1 MTNIHAK
8 PDGVRP
14 WVSSRKAAHLLRRDA
29 RTVRNMVRDGD
40 LDGGQQESGTW
51 FVYTDQP
58 PFATTPTAAAPNLAE
73 ENARLVDEN
82 AQLRARA
89 EAAEES
95 NRVLL
100 TTQATLL
107 GALADYQQGTDSVS
121 KALEAERERSDLYYQ
136 AAQSYRRS
144 SDSLTAVV
152 SAFRDLSA
160 ANAIPDDLSG
170 MINPPKT

>member
-1 MTNIHAK
+1 MTNIHAS
-8 PDGVRP
+8 PAQGRP
-14 WVSSRKAAHLLRRDA
+14 WVSSRRAAQLLRRDA

-40 LDGGQQESGTW
+40 LDGGRQEAGTW

-58 PFATTPTAAAPNLAE
+58 LFATKDASNLVD
-73 ENARLVDEN
+73 ENARLVNEN

-89 EAAEES
+89 EAAEEA

-160 ANAIPDDLSG
+160 TNAIPDDLSG
-170 MINPPKT
+170 MINPPST

>member
-1 MTNIHAK
+1 MTNIHAS
-8 PDGVRP
+8 PAQGRP
-14 WVSSRKAAHLLRRDA
+14 WVSSRRAAQLLRRDA
-29 RTVRNMVRDGD
+29 RTVRNMVREGD
-40 LDGGQQESGTW
+40 LEGGRQQAGTW

-58 PFATTPTAAAPNLAE
+58 PFATTKDAPNLAD

-82 AQLRARA
+82 AHLRARA
-89 EAAEES
+89 EAAEEA

-160 ANAIPDDLSG
+160 ANSIPDDLSG
-170 MINPPKT
+170 MINPPPA